1 MDNSSS
7 SKQSFLDKF
16 TVVATKVGNEIHLR
30 ALRDAFSLIMPLF
43 ILAGFGVMASSVI
56 FPLVVHGGLLP
67 KFQLWGTLITNGTLN
82 IAGLMLAPVTGYLLA
97 KYRGYNN
104 PLTVAILN
112 IACLV
117 IVMPNSLQVIP
128 DGAKKAVAVTG
139 YMSFNNLGTMGMFA
153 GIIIGLIATELFVKL
168 SKVKALKIRMG
179 DQVPPMVSESFSS
192 LIPSL
197 IILSVFATV
206 ATLMADLENTDLI
219 TLVDTVIQEP
229 LRLVGTS
236 LVGMLFIYS
245 VGNFLFTLGIHQAV
259 VNGTLLAPLLQINM
273 NADMAAFS
281 SGKHIPY
288 IMNNTLQGN
297 YGLIGGTGNTIAL
310 LIAIFLVSKSI
321 QSRKLASLA
330 VVPGLF
336 NINEPVI
343 FGYPIVFNIPMMIP
357 FVLNPV
363 IGILIGYAATALHLM
378 NYMVVMTPWTTPPLL
393 NAYIASAGDWRAV
406 LVQILVIIINVI
418 VYIPFLKLAERVSAK
433 QAEMNLE
440 VK

>member
-1 MDNSSS
+1 MDKTNSN
-7 SKQSFLDKF
+7 KQSFLDKF

-43 ILAGFGVMASSVI
+43 ILAGFGVLASSVL
-56 FPLVVHGGLLP
+56 FPLLVHGSLLP

-82 IAGLMLAPVTGYLLA
+82 IAGLMLAPVIGYLLA
-97 KYRGYNN
+97 KYRGYDN
-104 PLTVAILN
+104 PITVAIINL
-112 IACLV
+112 ACLV
-117 IVMPNSLQVIP
+117 IVMPNSLKVVP
-128 DGAKKAVAVTG
+128 TGATKAVSITG
-139 YMSFNNLGTMGMFA
+139 YMSFENLGTMGMFA
-153 GIIIGLIATELFVKL
+153 GIIIGLVATELFVQL
-168 SKVKALKIRMG
+168 SKFKFLKIKMG
-179 DQVPPMVSESFSS
+179 EQVPPMVSESFSA
-192 LIPSL
+192 LLPSL
-197 IILSVFATV
+197 IILSLFALI
-206 ATLMADLENTDLI
+206 ATLLADLANTDLI
-219 TLVDTVIQEP
+219 ALVVKVVQEP

-310 LIAIFLVSKSI
+310 LIAIFLFSKSA
-321 QSRKLASLA
+321 QSKKLAGLA
-330 VVPGLF
+330 TVPGLF
-336 NINEPVI
+336 NINEPII

-363 IGILIGYAATALHLM
+363 IGIVIAYYATSLHLM
-378 NYMVVMTPWTTPPLL
+378 SHMVVMTPWTTPPLI
-393 NAYIASAGDWRAV
+393 NAYLASAGDWRSV
-406 LVQILVIIINVI
+406 VVQIVVIAVNVI
-418 VYIPFLKLAERVSAK
+418 VYLPFMKLAERVAAK
-433 QAEMNLE
+433 QAEMDLNE
-440 VK
+440 